1 MPLWDRLLPQTVM
14 TLNMLRKSR
23 INPTVSAYKY
33 VNRKFDYNRMP
44 LAPMGCA
51 VQVHNSTNRRLT
63 WAEHSLDGWYLKTS
77 EEHYRCHV
85 VFIKKTRSERISDTV
100 VFQHRYITNPTITPE
115 DKVVKAL
122 GDVKQALMK
131 EKNLQGQDQ
140 MDALQRI
147 DAILKPTSQKRVTF
161 QDDEQQP
168 RVADTQPRVAVTEQQ
183 RRVNVS
189 PPKPTQAQQVAT
201 AVVDKPLNT
210 GPATNTQAQRK
221 TRVR

>member
-122 GDVKQALMK
+122 GNVKQALMK

-189 PPKPTQAQQVAT
+189 PPKPTQAQRVAT